1 LRLKVFL
8 PSDIFVDEEVDRV
21 IGEGPEGSFC
31 LLPRHIDY
39 VTALVPGILAYQT
52 AEAEKHFLAVDT
64 GVLVKKG
71 NQVLVSTR
79 LAVRGALG
87 ELQKEVKKMVSL
99 VDERETMTRS
109 ACAKLEADLVRR
121 FVEFGK
127 NG

>member
-1 LRLKVFL
+1 MRLKIFL
-8 PSDIFVDEEVDRV
+8 PSNVFMDEEVDRV
-21 IGEGPEGSFC
+21 VGEGHEGSFC

-39 VTALVPGILAYQT
+39 VTALVPGILTYQT

-64 GVLVKKG
+64 GTLVKKG

-79 LAVRGALG
+79 LAVGGALG
-87 ELQKEVKKMVSL
+87 ELQKEVKKMVSV
-99 VDERETMTRS
+99 VDEREKMTRS
-109 ACAKLEADLVRR
+109 ACARLEADLVRR